1 MQRLIK
7 PKKPKKPKIKKIN
20 AHIKFKK
27 QRKPRTKKEPIF
39 KQINNS
45 NIQEIKRDPVTFVT
59 KRKGGRPKGGTNKVR
74 KVSFKGKN
82 STQRLRETSRYL
94 NQQNKSEIIA
104 RNPNKTQ
111 EQFKRDLLQESVR
124 NYYITKE
131 KNLAKKEG
139 RKYSYS
145 NVQKKLENLRTYQD
159 IKKVIDKNPSIL
171 NKKNLDKSFNDIVY
185 KDNKVDINPYFSP
198 SQLLQY
204 KLLKLY
210 SAQARQALARDIK
223 KRGGNINNIEIKSVT
238 LSDDKRAVGLQPTHY
253 QIFDKKTGK
262 LLGELANLKHDE
274 YNKQNL
280 TGPQQQIL
288 REKGIDIDNI
298 FTGTADNTSLDGLND
313 GLGEAV
319 LYMGDSELNEV
330 LAEEVLELDNETGD
344 NSPHEIYLPIWLDMD
359 TSETASNVYTAM
371 NDWFNFKSKW
381 K

>member
-7 PKKPKKPKIKKIN
+7 PKKPKKPRIKNIRIHAN
-20 AHIKFKK
+20 FKK
-27 QRKPRTKKEPIF
+27 ARKPRTKKEPIF

-45 NIQEIKRDPVTFVT
+45 NIQEIKSDPVTFVT

-131 KNLAKKEG
+131 KKLAKKEG

-159 IKKVIDKNPSIL
+159 IKNVVNKNPSIL

-185 KDNKVDINPYFSP
+185 KDNKVDINPYFSK
-198 SQLLQY
+198 SDLLKY
-204 KLLKLY
+204 NLFKLY
-210 SAQARQALARDIK
+210 SKNALNGLARDLKNRGSSIK
-223 KRGGNINNIEIKSVT
+223 NVEVRSLKLDE
-238 LSDDKRAVGLQPTHY
+238 DKRVVGVQPTVY
-253 QIFDKKTGK
+253 QFFDKSTGK
-262 LLGELANLKHDE
+262 LLGVLGNLKQTE
-274 YNKQNL
+274 NNKQNL
-280 TGPQQQIL
+280 KSFQDL
-288 REKGIDIDNI
+288 ELKEKGIDMNNI
-298 FTGTADNTSLDGLND
+298 FAGTADNTTLIGLND
-313 GLGEAV
+313 SLDNAV
-319 LYMGDSELNEV
+319 LNMGNSELNKI
-330 LAEEVLELDNETGD
+330 LEEESLSDDYDDYGGGVYLPMWFDIETGENAD
-344 NSPHEIYLPIWLDMD
+344 
-359 TSETASNVYTAM
+359 NVYTAM